1 MVIDKT
7 VNIIMEASKQTI
19 QQIKNMLRKV
29 IAKFPAEA
37 EPVMTDIHLLVNGYT
52 GEIHTYN
59 DDEEELGH
67 CIVEEWAKH
76 SDETFYESI
85 VPILRRCIED
95 LRQGIEKMS
104 IMQPFS
110 IVLIGEDHETLQD
123 LVIIDGEDTVML
135 DVTLLDGLEED
146 LDTFLKQLLE
156 D

>member
-1 MVIDKT
+1 
-7 VNIIMEASKQTI
+7 MEVSKQTTP
-19 QQIKNMLRKV
+19 QIKNMLRKV

-37 EPVMTDIHLLVNGYT
+37 EPVMTDIHLLVNSYT

-59 DDEEELGH
+59 DDDEELGH
-67 CIVEEWAKH
+67 CIVDEWIKC

-110 IVLIGEDHETLQD
+110 FVLIGEDHETLQD